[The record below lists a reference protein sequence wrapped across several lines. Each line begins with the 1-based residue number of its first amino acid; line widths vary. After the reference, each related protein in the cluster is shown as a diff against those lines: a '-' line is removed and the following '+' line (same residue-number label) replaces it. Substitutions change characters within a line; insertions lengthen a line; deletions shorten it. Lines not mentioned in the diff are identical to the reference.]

1 MPVAAPAR
9 RINRVRYRSFDLV
22 GALPDVRGT
31 IVETGA
37 MAGRLLASLEVPS
50 SNRPGFCGGH
60 CERVKRPAASGLTD
74 TTIAYRDRRRYF
86 IHLFVA

>member
-1 MPVAAPAR
+1 MPIAASAR
-9 RINRVRYRSFDLV
+9 RIIRVRFRSFDLV

-50 SNRPGFCGGH
+50 SNRSGFCGGH
-60 CERVKRPAASGLTD
+60 CERVKRHAASDLTD
-74 TTIAYRDRRRYF
+74 TTIEYRVGAGIF